1 MSVRDRPVA
10 PQTNGEDTMREDA
23 KFYQLV
29 HPGGFTGLLTRKP
42 RMKKGQDRRA
52 KSLEAYV
59 AVFFPKI
66 TGLGPATVWG
76 HDVSARIAQT
86 PEAAKVKY
94 MDGLAKTETWE
105 TYADAGWRIR
115 KIKIVDLGEA

>member
-1 MSVRDRPVA
+1 MS
-10 PQTNGEDTMREDA
+10 EDS

-29 HPGGFTGLLTRKP
+29 HSGSYSGVLTRKP
-42 RMKKGQDRRA
+42 WMKKKQDRRA
-52 KSLEAYV
+52 KALEAYV

-66 TGLGPATVWG
+66 TGIGPATIWG
-76 HDVSARIAQT
+76 HNVSERIGQT

-94 MDGLAKTETWE
+94 MDGLAKDTTWE
-105 TYADAGWRIR
+105 TYADAGWCIR